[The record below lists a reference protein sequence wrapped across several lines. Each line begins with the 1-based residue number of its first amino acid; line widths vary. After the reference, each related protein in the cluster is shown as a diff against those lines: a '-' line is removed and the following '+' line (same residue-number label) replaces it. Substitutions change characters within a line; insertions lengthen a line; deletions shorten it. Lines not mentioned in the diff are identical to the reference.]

1 MGFRRELS
9 ALLLFGVAFG
19 YVEAAVVVYL
29 RTIDEPARR
38 HARPER
44 SADDVFPLSQLS
56 DWRQSGLEPVCRPLV
71 VTELAREF
79 ATLVMLVAV
88 ALAHARNVRQW
99 FAGFM
104 IAFGMWDIFYY
115 VFLKVLIGW
124 PASLWTWDIL
134 FGLPV
139 AWAGPVITPV
149 LVAAERTLG
158 GSLILWSEAA
168 GAPVRFATGHW
179 AAILGG
185 GLVVVTAFCWD
196 FRNIAAGGM
205 PNPFNWPLFIL
216 GNLLGSAGF
225 LHAWTRRKPAP
236 RPAMPTMA
244 ASGGRIA

>member
-1 MGFRRELS
+1 MSFRRELS

-38 HARPER
+38 HARPAR
-44 SADDVFPLSQLS
+44 TADDVFPLSRPS
-56 DWRQSGLEPVCRPLV
+56 DWRGSGQQTVCTRIVL
-71 VTELAREF
+71 TELGREF
-79 ATLVMLVAV
+79 ATLVMLAAV
-88 ALAHARNVRQW
+88 ALAAARNFRQW

-115 VFLKVLIGW
+115 VFLKVLIDW

-139 AWAGPVITPV
+139 AWAGPVIAPV
-149 LVAAERTLG
+149 LVAGEMTLG
-158 GSLILWSEAA
+158 GSLILWSERV
-168 GAPVRFATGHW
+168 GTPIGFGKSHW

-185 GLVVVTAFCWD
+185 GLIMVTAFCWD
-196 FRNIAAGGM
+196 FRNITAGGM

-216 GNLLGSAGF
+216 GNVLGSAGF
-225 LHAWTRRKPAP
+225 LHAWGWRTPA
-236 RPAMPTMA
+236 TSTSTE
-244 ASGGRIA
+244 SGGRIA

>member
-1 MGFRRELS
+1 MSFRRELS

-44 SADDVFPLSQLS
+44 AADDVFPLSQPA
-56 DWRQSGLEPVCRPLV
+56 DWRQSGLEPVCWRIV
-71 VTELAREF
+71 ATECAREF
-79 ATLVMLVAV
+79 ATLLMLAAV
-88 ALAHARNVRQW
+88 ALAHARNLRQW

-104 IAFGMWDIFYY
+104 IAFGVWDILYY

-134 FGLPV
+134 FVLPV
-139 AWAGPVITPV
+139 TWAGPVVTPV
-149 LVAAERTLG
+149 LVAGEMTIG

-168 GAPVRFATGHW
+168 GTPVRFGRGHW

-185 GLVVVTAFCWD
+185 GLIVVTAFCWD
-196 FRNIAAGGM
+196 FRNVVAGGM

-216 GNLLGSAGF
+216 GNVLGIAGF
-225 LHAWTRRKPAP
+225 LHAWSRR
-236 RPAMPTMA
+236 RPAMSMVAT
-244 ASGGRIA
+244 GGG